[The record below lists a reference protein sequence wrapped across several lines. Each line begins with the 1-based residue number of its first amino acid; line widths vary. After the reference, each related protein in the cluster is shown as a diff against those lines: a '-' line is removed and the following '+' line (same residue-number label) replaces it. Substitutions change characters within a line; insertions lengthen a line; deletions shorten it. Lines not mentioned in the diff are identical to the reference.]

1 MDAIVAEME
10 HAATVPLRFAAEA
23 SGRRRC
29 DRVRPRAYAAVVVGF
44 EFREYVYEL
53 TENQAT
59 FLAETLR
66 NYAKGTCPAAIKE
79 AADKGGNPNWTDG
92 ALAVADFIEE
102 LLVGNLA
109 GPLPLEGKAAEAT
122 FWTLQLMRGLGPS
135 AVLTDAAALRDAL
148 ALLFIEPAPSN
159 PA

>member
-1 MDAIVAEME
+1 MVA
-10 HAATVPLRFAAEA
+10 
-23 SGRRRC
+23 
-29 DRVRPRAYAAVVVGF
+29 F
-44 EFREYVYEL
+44 EFRESVYEL

-66 NYAKGTCPAAIKE
+66 NYAKGKCPAAIKE
-79 AADKGGNPNWTDG
+79 AADLGGNPHWIDG

-102 LLVGNLA
+102 LLVGNLD

-122 FWTLQLMRGLGPS
+122 FWTLHLMRGLGRSS
-135 AVLTDAAALRDAL
+135 AMTDAAALRDAL

>member
-1 MDAIVAEME
+1 
-10 HAATVPLRFAAEA
+10 
-23 SGRRRC
+23 
-29 DRVRPRAYAAVVVGF
+29 VVSF
-44 EFREYVYEL
+44 EFRESVYEL

-66 NYAKGTCPAAIKE
+66 NYAKGKCPAAIKQ
-79 AADKGGNPNWTDG
+79 AADLGGNPNWIDG

-122 FWTLQLMRGLGPS
+122 FWTLRLMRGLGRS
-135 AVLTDAAALRDAL
+135 TALTDAAALRDAL
-148 ALLFIEPAPSN
+148 ALLFVEQAPSSS
-159 PA
+159 A

>member
-1 MDAIVAEME
+1 MVA
-10 HAATVPLRFAAEA
+10 
-23 SGRRRC
+23 
-29 DRVRPRAYAAVVVGF
+29 F
-44 EFREYVYEL
+44 EFRECVYEL
-53 TENQAT
+53 TDNQAT

-66 NYAKGTCPAAIKE
+66 NYAKGKCPAAIQQASE
-79 AADKGGNPNWTDG
+79 LGGNQNWTEG

-122 FWTLQLMRGLGPS
+122 FWTLWLMRGLGRS
-135 AVLTDAAALRDAL
+135 TAKSDAAALRDAL
-148 ALLFIEPAPSN
+148 ALLYIEPAPSK

>member
-1 MDAIVAEME
+1 MVA
-10 HAATVPLRFAAEA
+10 
-23 SGRRRC
+23 
-29 DRVRPRAYAAVVVGF
+29 F
-44 EFREYVYEL
+44 EFRECVYEL

-66 NYAKGTCPAAIKE
+66 NYAKGKCQAAIRQ
-79 AADKGGNPNWTDG
+79 AAELGGNTNWTEG

-122 FWTLQLMRGLGPS
+122 FWTLKLMRGLGRS
-135 AVLTDAAALRDAL
+135 TTQTDAAALRDAL
-148 ALLFIEPAPSN
+148 AVLFIEPAPSGSGHS
-159 PA
+159 A